1 MEPGKGK
8 SMMDGA
14 LAKVPPAS
22 HLEIV
27 KTAHEHQIDK
37 NEPAWVL
44 VELAIGAVGGVEKIA
59 KELRESSVKVT
70 DATAAVVNES
80 RGKAKDEIT
89 KMQEKA
95 KGDIANAL
103 GPILKDEIGKAV
115 DKLAMKTT
123 AKKWLTIGIVAG
135 VIVVTFGFG
144 GAYLLGA
151 QNGPIFGPM
160 ADWYT
165 HLLTCDEPGF
175 QTEMIGKKLWCIPG
189 RAPDGKNYGWT
200 IPAFPGVLPDDPSP
214 QTNREPQ

>member
-1 MEPGKGK
+1 MEPEKGK

-44 VELAIGAVGGVEKIA
+44 VELAMEAVGGVEKIA

-70 DATAAVVNES
+70 EATAAVVNES

-95 KGDIANAL
+95 KGDIANAV
-103 GPILKDEIGKAV
+103 GPMLKDEIGKAV
-115 DKLAMKTT
+115 DKLSIKTT
-123 AKKWLTIGIVAG
+123 AKKWLTIGVLAG
-135 VIVVTFGFG
+135 VIVVTFGVG
-144 GAYLLGA
+144 LAYLLGA
-151 QNGPIFGPM
+151 QNGPVFGPL
-160 ADWYT
+160 ADWYP

-175 QTEMIGKKLWCIPG
+175 QTEKIGKKLWCIPG
-189 RAPDGKNYGWT
+189 PSPDGKKYGWT
-200 IPAFPGVLPDDPSP
+200 IPAFPDVPLIQS
-214 QTNREPQ
+214 NREPQ